1 MCSAEPINC
10 FPVLVNILSN
20 TFLRLFNSTE
30 RIRVWS
36 DPFPHIKNPGL
47 MHEIFY
53 RCLVFMLLLI
63 AGLPSH
69 FAMSSMDDYKVK

>member
-20 TFLRLFNSTE
+20 TFLRLFNSTA

-36 DPFPHIKNPGL
+36 EPFYNVSVLPFSVKINLNSRAEVIRAGWVGS
-47 MHEIFY
+47 
-53 RCLVFMLLLI
+53 LV
-63 AGLPSH
+63 G
-69 FAMSSMDDYKVK
+69 